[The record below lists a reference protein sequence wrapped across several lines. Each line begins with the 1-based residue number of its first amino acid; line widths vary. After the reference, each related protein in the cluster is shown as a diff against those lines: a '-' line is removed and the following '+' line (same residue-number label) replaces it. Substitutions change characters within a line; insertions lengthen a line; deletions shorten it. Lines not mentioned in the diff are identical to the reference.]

1 MTKKKIENAVLEY
14 HNFSFEMREKQAEN
28 QKKITDFLETIKPHN
43 PKTYQATPESEIMSG
58 WITKCG
64 LEYHFEIQDGA
75 YIKEDIRIIG
85 NTKLADFIK
94 LSN

>member
-1 MTKKKIENAVLEY
+1 VLEY

-43 PKTYQATPESEIMSG
+43 TKYSYNNQEKTEIQGG
-58 WITKCG
+58 WITKNG

-75 YIKEDIRIIG
+75 YIKETIRIIG
-85 NTKLADFIK
+85 DTKLADFINLAK
-94 LSN
+94 